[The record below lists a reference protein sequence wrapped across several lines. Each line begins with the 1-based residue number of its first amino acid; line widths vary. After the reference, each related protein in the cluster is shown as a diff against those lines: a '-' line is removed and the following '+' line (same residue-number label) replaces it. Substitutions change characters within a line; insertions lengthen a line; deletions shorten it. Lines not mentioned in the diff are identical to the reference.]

1 MVDNK
6 LFEDRFKV
14 LCIFSL
20 EKNRLRKDAIP
31 LFKYLKGHHN
41 EVDQD
46 LSSLILEGRT
56 KRN

>member
-6 LFEDRFKV
+6 FFEDRFKV
-14 LCIFSL
+14 LGMFSL
-20 EKNRLRKDAIP
+20 EKNRLRKDAMP
-31 LFKYLKGHHN
+31 PFKYLKEHHN

-56 KRN
+56 